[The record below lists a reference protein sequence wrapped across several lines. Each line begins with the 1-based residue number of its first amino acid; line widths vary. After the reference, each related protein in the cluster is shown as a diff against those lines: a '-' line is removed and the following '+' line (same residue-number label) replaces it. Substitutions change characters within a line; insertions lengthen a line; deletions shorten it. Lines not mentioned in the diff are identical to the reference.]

1 MKARNVIN
9 NFDGL
14 GVVWYTSSNADFER
28 GSTGESSD
36 GMQKEVSSHLSLDV
50 SSDYIMVEH
59 PLFPTGATIVSQAP
73 LTDSGKGLRP
83 AMYKTIQPPRNDMNF
98 LSICANTESRV
109 CFGHIRASSGSAIAN
124 INNHPFVFG
133 RHTFMHNGAASDFI
147 DIKRE
152 VINEMSHAAYSNVF
166 GGTDSEHIAGL
177 YMTYLTKNGD
187 ATTFEKQY
195 TANEMAEAM
204 HQAVATIVGLQHK
217 VFGDKKKPNSLN
229 LCATDGVSL
238 VAYRFRNHRTS
249 QPPSLYYSTKAG
261 TTLNRK
267 YPDHPDG
274 ANVPN
279 RDFGIPE
286 ERHGRHLIIASEPST
301 YKESDWELFGK
312 NQFLIAGP
320 DGPFEI
326 KDVPYGIGWDAEG

>member
-1 MKARNVIN
+1 
-9 NFDGL
+9 
-14 GVVWYTSSNADFER
+14 
-28 GSTGESSD
+28 
-36 GMQKEVSSHLSLDV
+36 
-50 SSDYIMVEH
+50 
-59 PLFPTGATIVSQAP
+59 
-73 LTDSGKGLRP
+73 
-83 AMYKTIQPPRNDMNF
+83 
-98 LSICANTESRV
+98 
-109 CFGHIRASSGSAIAN
+109 
-124 INNHPFVFG
+124 
-133 RHTFMHNGAASDFI
+133 
-147 DIKRE
+147 
-152 VINEMSHAAYSNVF
+152 
-166 GGTDSEHIAGL
+166 
-177 YMTYLTKNGD
+177 MTYLTKNGD

-217 VFGDKKKPNSLN
+217 VFGDKKRPNSLN

-274 ANVPN
+274 TNVPN